1 MAAERALVHVPA
13 GSHFEF
19 HVGLDAAGVLG
30 RMLDHPRIL
39 AVGIPDPRRAAT
51 RSVPGEQ
58 VSRSREF
65 DTNATYDDAPRFN
78 LTRVGA
84 DAYRIAVLE
93 GARVKGS
100 AERVVTILVYPEPGG
115 SHLVCNL
122 RRFSG
127 PADAASALGRGML
140 SGFLVMTAVFV
151 DPGTVIG
158 GLFWQAWEGT
168 GRVVR
173 RLRGTQPQAEPP
185 VPPPT
190 TREALVGLLGELF
203 TPVSRPADELEP
215 TPFRD

>member
-1 MAAERALVHVPA
+1 MHVPA
-13 GSHFEF
+13 GNHFEF
-19 HVGLDAAGVLG
+19 HVVLDPAGVLG

-51 RSVPGEQ
+51 RSVPGDE
-58 VSRSREF
+58 VSRSRDF

-78 LTRVGA
+78 LTRVGH

-100 AERVVTILVYPEPGG
+100 AERVVTIQARPEAGG
-115 SHLVCNL
+115 CHLMCNL

-127 PADAASALGRGML
+127 PGDAASALGRGML
-140 SGFLVMTAVFV
+140 SGLLVMAAVFV

-168 GRVVR
+168 GRAFR
-173 RLRGTQPQAEPP
+173 RLRGRQQLTDPP
-185 VPPPT
+185 PPPPT

-203 TPVSRPADELEP
+203 TPVSRPVDEVEP

>member
-1 MAAERALVHVPA
+1 VTSSLVHVPT

-19 HVGLDAAGVLG
+19 HVQLDPAGVLG
-30 RMLDHPRIL
+30 RMLDHPRVL
-39 AVGIPDPRRAAT
+39 AVGIPDPRRDAT

-58 VSRSREF
+58 VARSREF
-65 DTNATYDDAPRFN
+65 DTNAIYDDAPRFN
-78 LTRVGA
+78 LTRVRP
-84 DAYRIAVLE
+84 DTYRVAVLE

-100 AERVVTILVYPEPGG
+100 AERVVTIQVHAEGTG
-115 SHLVCNL
+115 SHLICNL

-158 GLFWQAWEGT
+158 GVFWQVWEGG

-173 RLRGTQPQAEPP
+173 RLTGRQRKGDA
-185 VPPPT
+185 PPPPPPS
-190 TREALVGLLGELF
+190 TREALVALLGELF
-203 TPVSRPADELEP
+203 TPVSRAIDEAPP
-215 TPFRD
+215 TPFRA